1 MEHTDMG
8 YSTKYEQ
15 NILSFK
21 AVTETCYNTKLLRLL
36 AGLDARSLWCKIKEV
51 FREGTV
57 MVYADAYT
65 PRETFMFQI
74 DELSDDYVSDD
85 YIRVFVKRGSVVMLD
100 GRHDTSSDW
109 VYLGDCR
116 LPYETEL
123 DFYMSYSTV

>member
-1 MEHTDMG
+1 MEHTDMV

-21 AVTETCYNTKLLRLL
+21 AAKETCYNTKLLLL
-36 AGLDARSLWCKIKEV
+36 LGKSDARALWCKIKEV

-57 MVYADAYT
+57 MVYANVYT
-65 PRETFMFQI
+65 QRETFMFQI
-74 DELSDDYVSDD
+74 DELSDDYVGDD
-85 YIRVFVKRGSVVMLD
+85 YIRVFVKRGSVVLLD
-100 GRHDTSSDW
+100 GRHHSSSDW

-123 DFYMSYSTV
+123 DFYMFHSTV